1 MVYMN
6 PFVVGYL
13 MTRKKNNYS
22 EEVNESLKKCSKIFC
37 IFGVILVI
45 VLIIFI

>member
-1 MVYMN
+1 MN

-22 EEVNESLKKCSKIFC
+22 EEVNESFKKCSKIVC
-37 IFGVILVI
+37 IFGIILVI
-45 VLIIFI
+45 ILIILI